1 MTTISFT
8 TTLSAVAAAYAVMAC
23 GPVVRRLGW
32 LKGEADVSLLKIV
45 VNLLMPCLIASKVL
59 RNDVFTI
66 DTSNLYI
73 PPLLGFSVIAFGIA
87 LAYLAARLLPIFFTG
102 LDTPAKKGTFAACVG
117 MLNYGYVPIPLIA
130 DLFPNDDRLM
140 AVLFVA
146 NLGTEFALWTICA
159 GMIRGQFDRGTLRSM
174 LSIPTIAILLC
185 LALNVLGIDRYI
197 PDFFFKPVGMLGGAA
212 IPLSLLFVGATLG
225 DHFRSCLGR
234 GGALQT
240 VRLSILS
247 ILLRLVMI
255 PAVILLAA
263 SAMPISRE
271 MKIIMVV
278 YASMASATFPVVLVK
293 LHHGDMDT
301 ALKSV
306 LSNSLV
312 ALATTPIWIALGLRF
327 LGI

>member
-59 RNDVFTI
+59 RNDVFII
-66 DTSNLYI
+66 DSSNLYV

-140 AVLFVA
+140 AILFVA

-225 DHFRSCLGR
+225 DHFRSCMGR

-293 LHHGDMDT
+293 LHNGDMDT

-312 ALATTPIWIALGLRF
+312 ALATTPTWIALGLRF

>member
-1 MTTISFT
+1 
-8 TTLSAVAAAYAVMAC
+8 
-23 GPVVRRLGW
+23 
-32 LKGEADVSLLKIV
+32 
-45 VNLLMPCLIASKVL
+45 
-59 RNDVFTI
+59 
-66 DTSNLYI
+66 
-73 PPLLGFSVIAFGIA
+73 
-87 LAYLAARLLPIFFTG
+87 
-102 LDTPAKKGTFAACVG
+102 
-117 MLNYGYVPIPLIA
+117 
-130 DLFPNDDRLM
+130 
-140 AVLFVA
+140 
-146 NLGTEFALWTICA
+146 
-159 GMIRGQFDRGTLRSM
+159 
-174 LSIPTIAILLC
+174 
-185 LALNVLGIDRYI
+185 
-197 PDFFFKPVGMLGGAA
+197 

-225 DHFRSCLGR
+225 DHFRSCMGR

-293 LHHGDMDT
+293 LHNGDMDT

-312 ALATTPIWIALGLRF
+312 ALATTPTWIALGLRF